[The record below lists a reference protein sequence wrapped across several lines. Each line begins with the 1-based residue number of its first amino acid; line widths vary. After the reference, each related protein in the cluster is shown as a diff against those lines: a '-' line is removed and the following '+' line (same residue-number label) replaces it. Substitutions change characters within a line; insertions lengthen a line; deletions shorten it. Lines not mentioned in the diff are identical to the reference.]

1 VKGYRAAVKPT
12 PQPLGR
18 QAGAV
23 SVWCPENLDVGR
35 LLAAFG
41 RRTAEGV
48 LWLGHCVLSSLAD
61 DARCRDTGRAHLRT
75 DYLRKIVGRHQLD
88 AVRDAARQIGYVERG
103 RSYRAG
109 TRSQAYWILPP
120 YDHAALVRHRVM
132 HPALRD
138 NIRSWR
144 EAQRRE
150 TWERI
155 ERGEMPVAAAVC
167 RHLWWNLQRVRLDTD
182 IRFPEAM
189 HPAHQIAVEQI
200 RHGELRFKVD
210 AYGRIHTNL
219 TNLPKLLRP
228 YLSVD
233 GGRLANVDISESQP
247 LFFGIALANIR
258 AGREANSHQQTRH
271 ANQQPPCGPGRGETR
286 RRERE
291 VGGGGEGK
299 GTPAPALM
307 LDNTMLANTM
317 LDNPARLAGGL
328 DRDRLPADHRRY
340 LELCERRGLYQ
351 AVADQ
356 LGTTR
361 DVAKR
366 RVMVALFD
374 RPWRRNMVCEALA
387 GLFPGVMAGIAEIKR
402 PDHRRLAHFA
412 QRVESGFMFGR
423 VVPRIMRE
431 RPDLFI
437 STIHDSILTPAGDGE
452 FVRGVM
458 LDEFAQLG
466 VSPQVKIEPCSAA
479 VRAAPP

>member
-1 VKGYRAAVKPT
+1 
-12 PQPLGR
+12 
-18 QAGAV
+18 V

-41 RRTAEGV
+41 RRTAEGA
-48 LWLGHCVLSSLAD
+48 LWLGHCVLSSLTD

-88 AVRDAARQIGYVERG
+88 AVRDAARQIGYIERG

-155 ERGEMPVAAAVC
+155 ERGETPVAAAVC
-167 RHLWWNLQRVRLDTD
+167 RHLCWNLQRVRLDAEM
-182 IRFPEAM
+182 RFPEPL
-189 HPAHQIAVEQI
+189 HPAHQISAEQI
-200 RHGELRFKVD
+200 RQGELRFKVD
-210 AYGRIHTNL
+210 PYGRIHTNL

-258 AGREANSHQQTRH
+258 AGRGANNQQQARH
-271 ANQQPPCGPGRGETR
+271 ADQRHPCASGRDEAR

-291 VGGGGEGK
+291 AGGGGGEEEGKK
-299 GTPAPALM
+299 GTPAATLM
-307 LDNTMLANTM
+307 LANTMLANTM
-317 LDNPARLAGGL
+317 LDNPARLAGGF
-328 DRDRLPADHRRY
+328 DRDRLPGDLRRY
-340 LELCERRGLYQ
+340 LELCECRALYQ
-351 AVADQ
+351 TVADR

-361 DVAKR
+361 DAAKR

-374 RPWRRNMVCEALA
+374 KPWHRNAVCEALG
-387 GLFPGVMAGIAEIKR
+387 GLFPTVMADMREIKR

-412 QRVESGFMFGR
+412 QRIESAFMFGR

-437 STIHDSILTPAGDGE
+437 STIHDSILTPVADAQ
-452 FVRGVM
+452 FVRAVT

-466 VSPQVKIEPCSAA
+466 VSPQVKIEPCSPA
-479 VRAAPP
+479 VRQSPDPTPERISPKST